1 MHATE
6 ILMEEHEAIL
16 RFIDALELAAEHLAT
31 GQPVRAGFFL
41 DAADFIKGFADGCHH
56 HKEEGLLFP
65 ALEAAGMPA
74 EGGPVGMMLHEHDLG
89 RAYTR
94 AMREAAEKLH
104 AGDAAATA
112 GVFENA
118 HGYAALLRQHIQKEN
133 MVLFRMA
140 DNFIQG
146 AAADELTAAFERVE
160 KEETG
165 EGVHEK
171 YLAILD
177 ALEREAREAGAPVA
191 LRA

>member
-31 GQPVRAGFFL
+31 GQPVRTGFFL

-65 ALEAAGMPA
+65 ALESAGMPS
-74 EGGPVGMMLHEHDLG
+74 EGGPVGMMLHEHDVG

-104 AGDAAATA
+104 AGDAAAMA

-118 HGYAALLRQHIQKEN
+118 RGYAALLRQHIQKEN

-177 ALEREAREAGAPVA
+177 ELEREARAAGAPVA

>member
-16 RFIDALELAAEHLAT
+16 RFIDALDLAAEHLAA
-31 GQPVRAGFFL
+31 GRPVRAGFFL

-65 ALEAAGMPA
+65 ALEAAGMPS
-74 EGGPVGMMLHEHDLG
+74 EGGPVGMMLHEHDVG